1 MTNHGARRVIISVM
15 KKKYLNLPNCITAL
29 RLVASIA
36 LIFIEPMST
45 AFIVIYTIGG
55 LTDAIDGFLARKMG
69 LVSDF
74 GSKLDSVADL
84 SFYAVMLIKIFPFLF
99 KQLPVIIWYFVAGII
114 VFRIIMYVMNAILG
128 GEMLTSHHYLNKAS
142 GAMLF
147 CLPYFVGWQFLEYYS
162 WAIIGI
168 VYVAGIYEFTY
179 SLYYRYLKDKL
190 WTKKK

>member
-1 MTNHGARRVIISVM
+1 M
-15 KKKYLNLPNCITAL
+15 KKEYLNLPNCITAL
-29 RLVASIA
+29 RLLAAIV
-36 LIFIEPMST
+36 LVFIEAMTMP
-45 AFIVIYTIGG
+45 FLIIYTIGG

-69 LVSDF
+69 LTSDF

-84 SFYAVMLIKIFPFLF
+84 SFFAVMLIKIFPFLF

-114 VFRIIMYVMNAILG
+114 VFRIVMYVMNAILG
-128 GEMLTSHHYLNKAS
+128 GEMLTSHTYLNKAS

-168 VYVAGIYEFTY
+168 VYVAGIYEFTF
-179 SLYYRYLKDKL
+179 SLYHRYLKERI
-190 WTKKK
+190 WKKKK

>member
-1 MTNHGARRVIISVM
+1 M
-15 KKKYLNLPNCITAL
+15 KKEYLNLPNCITAL

-84 SFYAVMLIKIFPFLF
+84 SFYAVMLIKIFPLLF

-179 SLYYRYLKDKL
+179 SLYYRYLKDKI